1 VTNLAVPLRTVAL
14 GYDAGDDVEAM
25 AAYFELGADAVG
37 FDLEDHVPEPNL
49 PKAREN
55 IRTMLDRFGSERKI
69 FVRPN
74 EMGTKELGDD
84 LEAVVCFGLHS
95 IHLAKTGGPED
106 VAALDTLL
114 GFFERRAGLEVG
126 HTLITP
132 FLESARST
140 REAYEIARASDRVA
154 YMGGLATRNGDPAIS
169 IGYEWTPEM
178 QETIY
183 IRQKVL
189 LDARAA
195 GVPYPLGGLWNPFD
209 ELEGLEAF
217 ALQTRAIGYDG
228 MAVLPFADQIE
239 IVNRIFTPTQEE
251 VEYWAEAIILI
262 EAAGTDVVFRGEEL
276 PPNKA
281 KWGRKRLELARQ
293 FGLVPE
299 GSQASDAAP

>member
-14 GYDAGDDVEAM
+14 GYDAGDDLEAM
-25 AAYFELGADAVG
+25 AAYFDLGADAVG
-37 FDLEDHVPEPNL
+37 FDLEDHVPQPNL

-55 IRTMLDRFGSERKI
+55 IRTILDRFGSEKKI

-74 EMGTKELGDD
+74 EMGTIEFGDD
-84 LEAVVCFGLHS
+84 LEAVVCAGLHS
-95 IHLAKTGGPED
+95 VHLAKTSGPED

-114 GFFERRAGLEVG
+114 GFFERRAGLEIG
-126 HTLITP
+126 RTLITP

-140 REAYEIARASDRVA
+140 RDAYEIARASRRVA

-169 IGYEWTPEM
+169 IGYKWTPEM
-178 QETIY
+178 YETVY

-209 ELEGLEAF
+209 DLEGLEAF
-217 ALQTRAIGYDG
+217 AVQTRAIGYDG
-228 MAVLPFADQIE
+228 MAVLPFADQVA
-239 IVNRIFTPTQEE
+239 IVNRVFTPTQEE
-251 VEYWAEAIILI
+251 VEYWAEAIPLI
-262 EAAGTDVVFRGEEL
+262 ETAGTDVLFRGEEL

-281 KWGRKRLELARQ
+281 TWGRRRLELAGH
-293 FGLVPE
+293 FGLVPD
-299 GSQASDAAP
+299 GPQASDDVS

>member
-1 VTNLAVPLRTVAL
+1 LPNNAVPLRTVAL
-14 GYDAGDDVEAM
+14 GYDAGDDLDAM
-25 AAYFELGADAVG
+25 AGYFELGADAVG
-37 FDLEDHVPEPNL
+37 YDLEDHVPRPNL
-49 PKAREN
+49 PEARAN
-55 IRTMLDRFGSERKI
+55 IRTILDRFGAEKRI

-74 EMGTKELGDD
+74 EIGTRELGDD
-84 LEAVVCFGLHS
+84 LEAVVCAGLHAV
-95 IHLAKTGGPED
+95 HLAKTGGPED

-140 REAYEIARASDRVA
+140 RESYEIACASDRVA

-169 IGYEWTPEM
+169 IGYKWTPRM
-178 QETIY
+178 DETVY

-195 GVPYPLGGLWNPFD
+195 GVPYPLGGLWNPFHD
-209 ELEGLEAF
+209 LEGLEAF
-217 ALQTRAIGYDG
+217 AVQTRAIGYDG
-228 MAVLPFADQIE
+228 MAVLPFAEQVE
-239 IVNRIFTPTQEE
+239 IVNRVFTPTQDEID
-251 VEYWAEAIILI
+251 YWAEAIPLI
-262 EAAGTDVVFRGEEL
+262 DAAGTDVVFRGEEL

-281 KWGRKRLELARQ
+281 KWGRKRLELARH

-299 GSQASDAAP
+299 DAPAT